1 VAPAYFAVNCAHPS
15 HFDAAF
21 ADAGPWTSRIRGL
34 RANAS
39 ARSHA
44 ELDAAT
50 ELDIGDLPDL
60 ADRYCRL
67 RASLPKLNVLGG
79 CCGTDARHLR
89 AIRDAWTREA
99 RAPG

>member
-1 VAPAYFAVNCAHPS
+1 MREPMS
-15 HFDAAF
+15 HFAACF
-21 ADAGPWTSRIRGL
+21 DEGGAWTHRIRAV

-50 ELDIGDLPDL
+50 ELDIGDPPDL
-60 ADRYCRL
+60 ANRYRRL
-67 RASLPKLNVLGG
+67 RSALPQLNVLGG

-89 AIRDAWTREA
+89 AIRDAWLQ
-99 RAPG
+99 